1 MTSVLSADNLT
12 IRFGGETFVEVL
24 KRAGRSLTTDGFIKA
39 AESLKGYTPSL
50 GGPPL
55 TFGPKDHHGSNEAS
69 LAIVEN
75 GRWKNLT
82 KPLSY

>member
-24 KRAGRSLTTDGFIKA
+24 KRAGKNLTADSFIKA

-55 TFGPKDHHGSNEAS
+55 TFGPNDHHGSTDAY
-69 LAIVEN
+69 LAVVEN
-75 GRWKNLT
+75 ARWKTLT